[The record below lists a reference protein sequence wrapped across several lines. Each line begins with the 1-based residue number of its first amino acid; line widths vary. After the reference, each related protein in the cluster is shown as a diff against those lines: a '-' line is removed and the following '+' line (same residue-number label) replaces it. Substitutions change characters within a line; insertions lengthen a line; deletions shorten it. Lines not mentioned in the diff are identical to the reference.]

1 MKIPTLTFATRCMK
15 SIALFAIILLS
26 FHPALLAIDLQTALS
41 KGLAGEVDN
50 GYLAIPPG
58 SSNEAQS
65 LVSSVNNQRR
75 SAYASLAQKNGVTPE
90 IAGQATF
97 EKRYPQFPS
106 GTWVKIQGR
115 WMQK

>member
-1 MKIPTLTFATRCMK
+1 MKTSTFIPASRSLKTFVLF
-15 SIALFAIILLS
+15 IALLLS
-26 FHPALLAIDLQTALS
+26 FSPGLFAIDLQTALS

-58 SSNEAQS
+58 ATKEAQP

-75 SAYASLAQKNGVTPE
+75 TAYASLAKKNGVSPE

-97 EKRYPQFPS
+97 EKRYPEFPA

>member
-1 MKIPTLTFATRCMK
+1 MKITLFTSAPHSLKTFVLFM
-15 SIALFAIILLS
+15 ALLLS
-26 FHPALLAIDLQTALS
+26 FSPGLLAIDLQTALS

-58 SSNEAQS
+58 ASSEAQQ
-65 LVSSVNNQRR
+65 LVSSVNTQRR
-75 SAYASLAQKNGVTPE
+75 TAYASLAEKNGVSPE

-97 EKRYPQFPS
+97 EKRYPQFPV
-106 GTWVKIQGR
+106 GTWVKIQER

>member
-1 MKIPTLTFATRCMK
+1 MKTSTFTFATRCMK
-15 SIALFAIILLS
+15 SVVLLAAIMLS
-26 FHPALLAIDLQTALS
+26 FHPALFAIDLQTALS
-41 KGLAGEVDN
+41 KGLAGEVDS

-58 SSNEAQS
+58 ASNEAQP

-97 EKRYPQFPS
+97 EKRYPQFPL